1 MNEKRNRFLDLI
13 NLKGQLINFD
23 SRELVEYYKNDY
35 DGYVIFLNSVEQLIN
50 SELPFL
56 LLNNE
61 EYIDKILTV
70 ASAYRF
76 SKDDS
81 NVKKLINRIIVAM
94 NETID
99 LSEGDKYAYRYNYL
113 VKQENLRDARF
124 YEEDEF
130 IAALS
135 FDSYLACVLQRHN
148 PEYILEACNNE
159 ATLKSL
165 KYMSRVC
172 PEFFNDEEVM
182 KNTMS
187 KLDSITSKFNREQFK
202 RKMDLDVH
210 VDDIKERIVKVYKKG
225 E

>member
-1 MNEKRNRFLDLI
+1 MNEERNKFLDLI
-13 NLKGQLINFD
+13 NLKGQLINFN
-23 SRELVEYYKNDY
+23 SRELVELYNNDY
-35 DGYVIFLNSVEQLIN
+35 DGYVIFLNSVEQLIDN
-50 SELPFL
+50 ELAFL

-81 NVKKLINRIIVAM
+81 NVKKIVNRIIVAM
-94 NETID
+94 NEIID
-99 LSEGDKYAYRYNYL
+99 LSEEDKYAYRYNYL
-113 VKQENLRDARF
+113 VEQENLRDTGF

-135 FDSYLACVLQRHN
+135 FDSFLAHVLQRHN
-148 PEYILEACNNE
+148 PVLLEACNNE

-165 KYMSRVC
+165 KYMSKVC

-187 KLDSITSKFNREQFK
+187 KLDSITSKSNKNQLK
-202 RKMDLDVH
+202 RKMDLEVH

>member
-1 MNEKRNRFLDLI
+1 MNEI
-13 NLKGQLINFD
+13 
-23 SRELVEYYKNDY
+23 
-35 DGYVIFLNSVEQLIN
+35 
-50 SELPFL
+50 
-56 LLNNE
+56 
-61 EYIDKILTV
+61 
-70 ASAYRF
+70 
-76 SKDDS
+76 
-81 NVKKLINRIIVAM
+81 
-94 NETID
+94 ID

-135 FDSYLACVLQRHN
+135 FDSYLACILQRHN